1 MERNEIIVELY
12 FIKKMKQKDIA
23 QKLNIS
29 KYIVSRVLTNDSRYK
44 QEKERRKEISIKKHN
59 EKKTESIIRKRKQ
72 RQYDYAIIKNQH
84 IQASLELSGGR
95 KPIGNRA
102 FRDWNASIYKFNEKS
117 KSYVLKK
124 GIKVGFDVPKKISW
138 KI

>member
-29 KYIVSRVLTNDSRYK
+29 KYIVSRVLRNDARYE
-44 QEKERRKEISIKKHN
+44 QEKERRKEISIKTHN
-59 EKKTESIIRKRKQ
+59 EKKIESVIRKRKQ
-72 RQYDYAIIKNQH
+72 KQSDYAIIKNQH

-102 FRDWNASIYKFNEKS
+102 FRDWNPSIYKYDNKT
-117 KSYVLKK
+117 KSYKLKSN
-124 GIKVGFDVPKKISW
+124 ITVTQDVPKRIKW
-138 KI
+138 